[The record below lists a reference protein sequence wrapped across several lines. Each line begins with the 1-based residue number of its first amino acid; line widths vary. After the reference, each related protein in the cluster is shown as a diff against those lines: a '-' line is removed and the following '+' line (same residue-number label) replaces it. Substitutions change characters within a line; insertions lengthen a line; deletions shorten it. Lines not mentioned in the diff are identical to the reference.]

1 MAHRHKVQA
10 KASGGKTRPFY
21 AGGESHVAHE
31 ATDPH
36 SHKRGG
42 KAKKDGGQVVG
53 LKSGGRL
60 DKRRRGGGVESGESA
75 RESRE
80 SRESRKSGGK
90 VEKRARGGGV
100 GVGADKS
107 PFSSAHIAGHKRGG
121 APAHHKHGGHAHGH
135 HGAGIDGRSHHT
147 DKAGGSFYARGGEVS
162 GKK

>member
-1 MAHRHKVQA
+1 MAYRHKVQA
-10 KASGGKTRPFY
+10 RAKGGKVFY
-21 AGGESHVAHE
+21 SGGESHVAHE

-42 KAKKDGGQVVG
+42 KAKKDGGQVAG
-53 LKSGGRL
+53 FKSGGRL

-147 DKAGGSFYARGGEVS
+147 DKASGSFYARGGEVS